1 MCHIR
6 AHAHLAFLKSPPLS
20 LWLLFTKP
28 LMEMCIGEC
37 WGAGVIADRKQRPRF
52 PILSPFHPAPSS
64 PPRSHGPTS
73 PSPPAHSPFLLGPL
87 PPPSFP
93 PPSSPLCLFPP
104 PSFPFSPSSSNYI
117 SSLRRLHPLNRSL
130 TPRGLPLTPQ
140 PFPLDEPKSVSLSPG
155 LRACSALYRR
165 RRQHLSFLPMP
176 PTPAGGWEQV
186 GPPWA
191 ALNPR
196 TALACSACLAR

>member
-20 LWLLFTKP
+20 LWLLFTKS

-104 PSFPFSPSSSNYI
+104 PSFPFLSIIFLLHFFLKTPSP
-117 SSLRRLHPLNRSL
+117 
-130 TPRGLPLTPQ
+130 PQ
-140 PFPLDEPKSVSLSPG
+140 PLPDSQRAATHSPALSP
-155 LRACSALYRR
+155 R
-165 RRQHLSFLPMP
+165 
-176 PTPAGGWEQV
+176 
-186 GPPWA
+186 
-191 ALNPR
+191 
-196 TALACSACLAR
+196 